1 MSSNCPWNK
10 SQAPG
15 HGLQSPV
22 CSGPV
27 HPISVTSLPAHSF
40 PAASPLHRWSPLPGS
55 FPSLAQLEAPLLR
68 EAFFNILLPKHPPP
82 CRRPL
87 HSLYFS
93 CVTCQDPDY
102 LQMHLFLLPR
112 HVSSRGEDIISLV
125 YFSIWLI
132 EATYPVPGLGKAG
145 AGMGAVSVIP
155 QQPQDQV
162 SVPGQDHHDSG
173 NARIGP

>member
-27 HPISVTSLPAHSF
+27 SVTSSQACSF

-55 FPSLAQLEAPLLR
+55 FPSLAQLEASLLR
-68 EAFFNILLPKHPPP
+68 EAFFDIMLPKHPPP
-82 CRRPL
+82 CCHPL

-112 HVSSRGEDIISLV
+112 HVSSRGRDIISLV

-132 EATYPVPGLGKAG
+132 EATYPMPGLGKAG
-145 AGMGAVSVIP
+145 ARMGAVSVIP
-155 QQPQDQV
+155 QQPQGQV
-162 SVPGQDHHDSG
+162 SVTGQDHHDSG
-173 NARIGP
+173 NARTGS